1 MFFSELG
8 KISISMKGSLQEQLL
23 KAGLVNKERT
33 TQSKK
38 KNSKKKRK
46 PATIPYQRAVPDNSP
61 SPSELKKQKELR
73 VEVKKRLRSYKVNDK
88 TGEIA
93 YNYTINNRIKRFFVT
108 EEQQKQLIEGA
119 LAIANWNGISYLIP
133 IIAVEE
139 LRSLYPKINICVS
152 ATDKKEADENDPYAE
167 YAIPDDL
174 KW

>member
-1 MFFSELG
+1 
-8 KISISMKGSLQEQLL
+8 MKGSLQEQLL
-23 KAGLVNKERT
+23 KAGLVNKERST
-33 TQSKK
+33 HPKK

-46 PATIPYQRAVPDNSP
+46 PVATAHQRIVPDNSP

-73 VEVKKRLRSYKVNDK
+73 VEVKKRLRSYKINDK
-88 TGEIA
+88 AGEIA

-133 IIAVEE
+133 FVAIEE

-152 ATDKKEADENDPYAE
+152 TTDKNEMDKNDPYAE